1 MRISDWSSD
10 VCSSDL
16 LQYQIKRCSAPCVQ
30 RVTAEDYGRRVDE
43 ARDFLQ
49 GRNRRILD
57 EWQQRMQAAS
67 DALDFEAAAEM
78 RDRIRALAH
87 ISPKQDLNIEE
98 LGDADVIGVQAEGG
112 PEVARATCGER
123 GCERWYVS
131 ELAV

>member
-1 MRISDWSSD
+1 MLNALSRAFPLRNCSDSEFAARTRP
-10 VCSSDL
+10 C

-30 RVTAEDYGRRVDE
+30 RVTAEDYGRMVDE

-78 RDRIRALAH
+78 RDRISALDHNRQEVRRVWQVCA
-87 ISPKQDLNIEE
+87 STDRSTW
-98 LGDADVIGVQAEGG
+98 G
-112 PEVARATCGER
+112 P
-123 GCERWYVS
+123 
-131 ELAV
+131 